1 MNKCQLEAI
10 KHLLSTMNL
19 KVAEIDKLERLAF
32 QDTPAL
38 IDEIERLQHFER
50 KAIYTIEENKR
61 LREALKFY
69 ADDKNY
75 KDFET
80 FITIGDTSCY
90 FETNNI
96 EIDNGS
102 IAEKALEEK

>member
-1 MNKCQLEAI
+1 MNKDQLEAI

-69 ADDKNY
+69 ANKNNY
-75 KDFET
+75 T
-80 FITIGDTSCY
+80 VAY
-90 FETNNI
+90 
-96 EIDNGS
+96 DNGLVGTVA
-102 IAEKALEEK
+102 ICKDNGNKARQALENK

>member
-1 MNKCQLEAI
+1 MNKDQLEEI

-32 QDTPAL
+32 QDAPAL

-69 ADDKNY
+69 ENKNNY
-75 KDFET
+75 T
-80 FITIGDTSCY
+80 VAY
-90 FETNNI
+90 
-96 EIDNGS
+96 DNGLVGTVE
-102 IAEKALEEK
+102 IFKDNGNKARQALEKK

>member
-1 MNKCQLEAI
+1 MNKDQLEEI

-32 QDTPAL
+32 QDAPAL

-69 ADDKNY
+69 ANKNNY
-75 KDFET
+75 T
-80 FITIGDTSCY
+80 VAY
-90 FETNNI
+90 
-96 EIDNGS
+96 DNGLVGTVV
-102 IAEKALEEK
+102 ICKDNGNKARQALEEK

>member
-1 MNKCQLEAI
+1 MNKDQLEAI

-38 IDEIERLQHFER
+38 IDEIERLQHFEL

-69 ADDKNY
+69 ANKNNY
-75 KDFET
+75 T
-80 FITIGDTSCY
+80 VAY
-90 FETNNI
+90 
-96 EIDNGS
+96 DNGLVGTVA
-102 IAEKALEEK
+102 ICKDNGNKARQALEEK